1 MRSLPRTFDTP
12 LPIDAV
18 LDELLR
24 TLQQRNAAVLVAPP
38 GAGKTTR
45 VPLALLD
52 EPWAAGKKIIVLE
65 PRRIA
70 ARASA
75 ERMAKTLGQRAG
87 ETVGYRVRFGSKISR
102 TTRIEVVTEGIFSR
116 HILDDPELTGV
127 AAVLFDEFH
136 ERSLD
141 ADLGLALARDAQT
154 GLREDLRLLV
164 MSATLDGA
172 RVGKLLGDAPVVASE
187 GRAFPVET
195 RYLGRRSDAL
205 LERQMADAIA
215 TALRAD
221 TGSVL
226 AFLPGAAEIRRTQ
239 TFLAERIHDAATEIV
254 PLFGALDAAVQDR
267 AIAPAPKGQRK
278 VVLATSIAETSL
290 TIEGVRIVVDSGLAR
305 VPRYEPDI
313 GLTRLETVRASRAAV
328 DQRRGRAGRTEPGI
342 CYRLWDEPQTASLAP
357 FTQPEILSADLSS
370 LVLDLAQWGVSNPAT
385 LSFLD
390 APPAPA
396 LKEAKNLLRE
406 LDALDA
412 DGRITEEGKSL
423 RALALPPRLSR
434 MIVDAHRFGTGEAA
448 ADIAAILTERGLGGD
463 SIDLD
468 ARLDQFRRDRSQ
480 RAVSARDMA
489 RRWAA
494 QVASSELVPDGG
506 TATHL
511 AHSGRANG
519 LAAPSPLAGE
529 GRGGGATTAVS
540 RLGTPTPDPSPQGRG
555 EPSSRA
561 PRTRGERRESSR
573 DSKRSSVQ
581 AAVELSTGV
590 MLAFAFPDRVAR
602 NRGNGSF
609 VLANGRGAMVEQ
621 TSALAR
627 APFIAVGELTGTA
640 ASGKILLAAPILQD
654 EIERHFADHIEVA
667 DEIFFERGAAALRA
681 RRRTTL
687 HAITLSE
694 SPLAISPSEESA
706 RILADGLIALG
717 FDRLPWSKTARQWR
731 DRVMFLRKAEG
742 ESWPDLSDDALIA
755 RRADW
760 LVPALHDKTSLK
772 DLSAS
777 DLSDAVMALLPWDLR
792 ARLDREAPTHFEA
805 PTGSMLAIDYEAE
818 QGPTIAV
825 RLQELFGLDTHPSI
839 ARGSVP
845 LVLELLSP
853 AQRPV
858 QVTRDLPGFWR
869 GSYAAVRTDLR
880 GRYPRHPWPDD
891 PASALPTRRAK
902 PRGT

>member
-1 MRSLPRTFDTP
+1 MPRSFDTP

-18 LDELLR
+18 LDELTR
-24 TLQQRNAAVLVAPP
+24 TLDGHNAAVLVAPP

-52 EPWAAGKKIIVLE
+52 EPWARGKKIIVLE

-75 ERMAKTLGQRAG
+75 ERMAKTLGERAG

-102 TTRIEVVTEGIFSR
+102 ATRIEVVTEGVFSR
-116 HILDDPELTGV
+116 QILDDPELDGV

-154 GLREDLRLLV
+154 GLREDLRILV

-172 RVGKLLGDAPVVASE
+172 RVASLLGEAPVIASE

-195 RYLGRRSDAL
+195 RYLGRKADAP

-215 TALRAD
+215 SALRGD
-221 TGSVL
+221 PGSVL

-239 TFLAERIHDAATEIV
+239 NLLAERIHDAAIEIV

-267 AIAPAPKGQRK
+267 AIAPAPKGSRK

-290 TIEGVRIVVDSGLAR
+290 TIEGVRIVVDSGMAR

-328 DQRRGRAGRTEPGI
+328 DQRRGRAGRTEPGV
-342 CYRLWDEPQTASLAP
+342 CYRLWDEPQTASFAAY
-357 FTQPEILSADLSS
+357 TQPEILSADLSS
-370 LVLDLAQWGVSNPAT
+370 LVLDLAQWGVSDPAT
-385 LSFLD
+385 LAFLD
-390 APPAPA
+390 PPPAPA
-396 LKEAKNLLRE
+396 LKEARSLLRE
-406 LDALDA
+406 LAALDG
-412 DGRITEEGKSL
+412 DGRITAEGRSL
-423 RALALPPRLSR
+423 RALALPPRLAR
-434 MIVDAHRFGTGEAA
+434 MIVDSHRLGAGHAA
-448 ADIAAILTERGLGGD
+448 ADIAAVLTERGLGGD
-463 SIDLD
+463 NVDLD

-480 RAVSARDMA
+480 RASSARDLA

-494 QVASSELVPDGG
+494 QVA
-506 TATHL
+506 
-511 AHSGRANG
+511 
-519 LAAPSPLAGE
+519 AAEGAAGE
-529 GRGGGATTAVS
+529 DVS
-540 RLGTPTPDPSPQGRG
+540 P
-555 EPSSRA
+555 
-561 PRTRGERRESSR
+561 
-573 DSKRSSVQ
+573 
-581 AAVELSTGV
+581 STGV

-609 VLANGRGAMVEQ
+609 VLANGRGAAIEQ

-627 APFIAVGELTGTA
+627 APYIAVAELTGTA
-640 ASGKILLAAPILQD
+640 AQGRILLAAPITQA
-654 EIERHFADHIEVA
+654 EIESHFADQIEIT
-667 DEIFFERGAAALRA
+667 DEITFDRSALAVRA
-681 RRRTTL
+681 RRRKTL

-694 SPLAISPSEESA
+694 APLALKPSAETA
-706 RILADGLIALG
+706 LVLADGLIAAGL
-717 FDRLPWSKTARQWR
+717 DTLPWSKPAKQWR

-742 ESWPDLSDDALIA
+742 EGLQHSWPDLSDDALA
-755 RRADW
+755 AQREAW
-760 LVPALHDKTSLK
+760 LVPALDDKISLK
-772 DLSAS
+772 ELSAG
-777 DLSDAVMALLPWDLR
+777 DLSDALMKLLPWELR
-792 ARLDREAPTHFEA
+792 ARLEREAPTHFEA
-805 PTGSMLAIDYEAE
+805 PTGTQLAIDYEAE

-825 RLQELFGLDTHPSI
+825 RLQELFGLNTHPSI
-839 ARGSVP
+839 AKGKIP

-853 AQRPV
+853 AHRPV

-869 GSYAAVRTDLR
+869 GSYAAVRSDLR
-880 GRYPRHPWPDD
+880 GRYPRHPWPED
-891 PASALPTRRAK
+891 PASAMPTRRVK

>member
-1 MRSLPRTFDTP
+1 LPLTFDTP

-18 LDELLR
+18 LDELAR
-24 TLQQRNAAVLVAPP
+24 TLADNNAAVLVAPP

-52 EPWAAGKKIIVLE
+52 APWLKGKKIIMLE

-75 ERMAKTLGQRAG
+75 ERMAKTLGERAG

-102 TTRIEVVTEGIFSR
+102 ATRIEVVTEGIFSR
-116 HILDDPELTGV
+116 QILDDPELTGV

-154 GLREDLRLLV
+154 GLREDLRILV

-195 RYLGRRSDAL
+195 RYLGRKSDAP

-221 TGSVL
+221 PGSVL

-239 TFLAERIHDAATEIV
+239 NFLGERIHDASIEIV
-254 PLFGALDAAVQDR
+254 PLYGALDAAVQDR
-267 AIAPAPKGQRK
+267 AIQPAPRGQRK

-290 TIEGVRIVVDSGLAR
+290 TIEGVRIVVDSGMAR

-328 DQRRGRAGRTEPGI
+328 DQRRGRAGRTEPGV
-342 CYRLWDEPQTASLAP
+342 CYRLWDEPQTASLAAY
-357 FTQPEILSADLSS
+357 TQPEILSADLSS
-370 LVLDLAQWGVSNPAT
+370 LVLDLAQWGVRDPAT
-385 LSFLD
+385 LAFLD
-390 APPAPA
+390 PPPTPA
-396 LKEAKNLLRE
+396 LKEANSLLAE
-406 LDALDA
+406 LGALDS
-412 DGRITEEGKSL
+412 DGRITAEGKNL
-423 RALALPPRLSR
+423 RALALPPRLAR
-434 MIVDAHRFGTGEAA
+434 MIVDSHRAGAGEEA
-448 ADIAAILTERGLGGD
+448 ADIAAVLTERGLGGD
-463 SIDLD
+463 SVDLD
-468 ARLDQFRRDRSQ
+468 HRLDQFRRDRSP
-480 RAVSARDMA
+480 RASSARSLSQ
-489 RRWAA
+489 RWAS
-494 QVASSELVPDGG
+494 QVAAEAPASSAEQAGG
-506 TATHL
+506 
-511 AHSGRANG
+511 
-519 LAAPSPLAGE
+519 
-529 GRGGGATTAVS
+529 
-540 RLGTPTPDPSPQGRG
+540 D
-555 EPSSRA
+555 
-561 PRTRGERRESSR
+561 
-573 DSKRSSVQ
+573 
-581 AAVELSTGV
+581 LSTGV

-609 VLANGRGAMVEQ
+609 VLANGRGAAVEQ
-621 TSALAR
+621 TSSLAR
-627 APFIAVGELTGTA
+627 APYIAVAELTGTA
-640 ASGKILLAAPILQD
+640 AQGRILLAAPITQE
-654 EIERHFADHIEVA
+654 EIELRFADRIENA
-667 DEIFFERGAAALRA
+667 EEISFDRGAMALRA
-681 RRRTTL
+681 RRKRSL

-694 SPLAISPSEESA
+694 APMALQPSAETA
-706 RILADGLIALG
+706 KIFAAGLIAAGL
-717 FDRLPWSKTARQWR
+717 DRLPWSKPLKQWR

-742 ESWPDLSDDALIA
+742 DSWPDLSDDALA
-755 RRADW
+755 ATSETW
-760 LVPALHDKTSLK
+760 LVSILYDKTSLK
-772 DLSAS
+772 DLSS
-777 DLSDAVMALLPWDLR
+777 GDLSDALMSLLPWDLR
-792 ARLDREAPTHFEA
+792 ARLEREAPTHFEA
-805 PTGSMLAIDYEAE
+805 PTGTMLAIDYEAE

-825 RLQELFGLDTHPSI
+825 RLQELFGLNTHPSI
-839 ARGSVP
+839 AKGAVP

-869 GSYAAVRTDLR
+869 GSYAAVRSDLR
-880 GRYPRHPWPDD
+880 GRYPRHPWPED
-891 PASALPTRRAK
+891 PASALPTRRVK

>member
-1 MRSLPRTFDTP
+1 MPRSFDTP

-18 LDELLR
+18 LDELAQ
-24 TLQQRNAAVLVAPP
+24 TLAARNAAVLVAPP

-52 EPWAAGKKIIVLE
+52 APWLRDKKIIVLE

-75 ERMAKTLGQRAG
+75 ERMAKTLGERAG
-87 ETVGYRVRFGSKISR
+87 ETVGYRVRFGSRISR
-102 TTRIEVVTEGIFSR
+102 KTRIEVVTEGIFSR
-116 HILDDPELTGV
+116 QILDDPELSGV

-141 ADLGLALARDAQT
+141 ADLGLALARDAQL

-172 RVGKLLGDAPVVASE
+172 RVARLLGEAPVIASE
-187 GRAFPVET
+187 GRAFAVET
-195 RYLGRRSDAL
+195 RYLRRKVDAP

-221 TGSVL
+221 PGSVL

-239 TFLAERIHDAATEIV
+239 NFLAERIHDDAIEIV

-313 GLTRLETVRASRAAV
+313 GLTRLQTVRASRAAV

-342 CYRLWDEPQTASLAP
+342 CYRLWDEPQTASLAA

-370 LVLDLAQWGVSNPAT
+370 LVLDLAQWGVSDPAT
-385 LSFLD
+385 MSFLD
-390 APPAPA
+390 PPPAPA
-396 LKEAKNLLRE
+396 LKEAKSLLLE
-406 LDALDA
+406 LGALDA
-412 DGRITEEGKSL
+412 DGRITAEGKSL

-434 MIVDAHRFGTGEAA
+434 MIVDSHRFGAGEQAA
-448 ADIAAILTERGLGGD
+448 GIAAVLTERGLGGD
-463 SIDLD
+463 STDLD
-468 ARLDQFRRDRSQ
+468 VRLDQFRRDRAQ
-480 RAVSARDMA
+480 RATSARELA
-489 RRWAA
+489 RRWAT
-494 QVASSELVPDGG
+494 QVASSDAAASSPSLLGG
-506 TATHL
+506 
-511 AHSGRANG
+511 
-519 LAAPSPLAGE
+519 GE
-529 GRGGGATTAVS
+529 GKELRG
-540 RLGTPTPDPSPQGRG
+540 LD
-555 EPSSRA
+555 E
-561 PRTRGERRESSR
+561 
-573 DSKRSSVQ
+573 KI
-581 AAVELSTGV
+581 STGV

-609 VLANGRGAMVEQ
+609 VLANGRGAALEQ
-621 TSALAR
+621 TSSLAR
-627 APFIAVGELTGTA
+627 APYVAVGELTGTA
-640 ASGKILLAAPILQD
+640 AAGRILLAAPITQA
-654 EIERHFADHIEVA
+654 EIELHFVDQIETA
-667 DEIFFERGAAALRA
+667 DEISFDPGAMALRA
-681 RRRTTL
+681 RRKRTL

-694 SPLAISPSEESA
+694 APLALTPSEATA
-706 RILADGLIALG
+706 RILADGLVAIGL
-717 FDRLPWSKTARQWR
+717 DRLPWSKQSKQWR

-742 ESWPDLSDDALIA
+742 ESWPDLSDDALAA
-755 RRADW
+755 RRDDW
-760 LVPALHDKTSLK
+760 LLPALYDKTSLK
-772 DLSAS
+772 DFSAG
-777 DLSDAVMALLPWDLR
+777 DLSDALSRLLPWELR
-792 ARLDREAPTHFEA
+792 ARLEREAPTHFEA
-805 PTGSMLAIDYEAE
+805 PTGTMLAIDYEAE

-825 RLQELFGLDTHPSI
+825 RLQELFGLNAHPSI
-839 ARGSVP
+839 ANGAVP

-869 GSYAAVRTDLR
+869 GSYAAVRSDLR
-880 GRYPRHPWPDD
+880 GRYPRHPWPED
-891 PASALPTRRAK
+891 PANALPTRRVK

>member
-1 MRSLPRTFDTP
+1 LPRSFDTP

-18 LDELLR
+18 LDELSR
-24 TLQQRNAAVLVAPP
+24 TLESRNAAVLVAPP

-52 EPWAAGKKIIVLE
+52 APWAKNKKIIVLE

-75 ERMAKTLGQRAG
+75 ERMAKSLGERAG
-87 ETVGYRVRFGSKISR
+87 ETVGYRVRFGSKVSR
-102 TTRIEVVTEGIFSR
+102 ATRIEVVTEGIFSR
-116 HILDDPELTGV
+116 QILDDPELDGV

-141 ADLGLALARDAQT
+141 ADLGLALGRDAQT
-154 GLREDLRLLV
+154 GLREDLRILV

-172 RVGKLLGDAPVVASE
+172 RVARLLGDAPVVASE
-187 GRAFPVET
+187 GRAFPVDT
-195 RYLGRRSDAL
+195 RYLGRKSDAP

-221 TGSVL
+221 PGSVL

-239 TFLAERIHDAATEIV
+239 NFLAERIHDASIEIV
-254 PLFGALDAAVQDR
+254 PLFGALDASVQDR
-267 AIAPAPKGQRK
+267 AIQPAPKGQRK

-342 CYRLWDEPQTASLAP
+342 CYRLWDEPQTASLPAY
-357 FTQPEILSADLSS
+357 TQPEILSADLSS
-370 LVLDLAQWGVSNPAT
+370 LLLDCAQWGVSDPAT
-385 LSFLD
+385 LAFLD
-390 APPAPA
+390 PPPAPA
-396 LKEAKNLLRE
+396 LKEARSLLFE
-406 LDALDA
+406 LGALDA
-412 DGRITEEGKSL
+412 DGRITEEGKRL
-423 RALALPPRLSR
+423 RALALPPRLAR
-434 MIVDAHRFGTGEAA
+434 MIVDSHRFGEGAA
-448 ADIAAILTERGLGGD
+448 AAEIAAVLTERGLGGD
-463 SIDLD
+463 SVDLD

-480 RAVSARDMA
+480 RAQSARDLA

-494 QVASSELVPDGG
+494 QVASNEGIGSAARSGRSGG
-506 TATHL
+506 TT
-511 AHSGRANG
+511 G
-519 LAAPSPLAGE
+519 LSAPSPLAGE
-529 GRGGGATTAVS
+529 GRGGGSTTVVPA
-540 RLGTPTPDPSPQGRG
+540 RGTPTPAPSARASSPVAAPQGG
-555 EPSSRA
+555 
-561 PRTRGERRESSR
+561 GERKESSR
-573 DSKRSSVQ
+573 DSKRGSVHG
-581 AAVELSTGV
+581 AEGELTTGL

-609 VLANGRGAMVEQ
+609 VLANGRGAAVEQ

-627 APFIAVGELTGTA
+627 APYIAVGELTGTA
-640 ASGKILLAAPILQD
+640 ASGRILLAAPISQA
-654 EIERHFADHIEVA
+654 EIEQHFADHIESA
-667 DEIFFERGAAALRA
+667 DEISFDRGAMALRA
-681 RRRTTL
+681 RRKRTL

-694 SPLAISPSEESA
+694 SPLALSA
-706 RILADGLIALG
+706 SLETAKIFAEGLVAAGL
-717 FDRLPWSKTARQWR
+717 DRLPWSKAAKQWR

-742 ESWPDLSDDALIA
+742 ESWPDLSDDALAA
-755 RRADW
+755 RQEDW
-760 LVPALHDKTSLK
+760 LMPTLSDKTALK
-772 DLSAS
+772 DLSAG
-777 DLSDAVMALLPWDLR
+777 DLSDALMTLLPWELR
-792 ARLDREAPTHFEA
+792 ARLEREAPTHFEA
-805 PTGSMLAIDYEAE
+805 PTGTMLAIDYEAE

-825 RLQELFGLDTHPSI
+825 RLQELFGLNTHPSI
-839 ARGSVP
+839 AKGAVP

-880 GRYPRHPWPDD
+880 GRYPRHPWPED
-891 PASALPTRRAK
+891 PATALPTRRVK

>member
-1 MRSLPRTFDTP
+1 LPRTFDTP

-18 LDELLR
+18 LDDLSR
-24 TLQQRNAAVLVAPP
+24 TLETHNAAVLVAPP

-52 EPWAAGKKIIVLE
+52 APWAKGKKIIVLE

-75 ERMAKTLGQRAG
+75 DRMAKSLGERAG

-102 TTRIEVVTEGIFSR
+102 ATRIEVVTEGIFSR
-116 HILDDPELTGV
+116 QILDDPELSGV

-141 ADLGLALARDAQT
+141 ADMGLALARDAQQ
-154 GLREDLRLLV
+154 GLREDLRILV

-172 RVGKLLGDAPVVASE
+172 RVAKLLGEAPVVESE

-195 RYLGRRSDAL
+195 RYLGRKADAPV
-205 LERQMADAIA
+205 ERQMADAIA
-215 TALRAD
+215 AALRAD
-221 TGSVL
+221 AGSVL

-239 TFLAERIHDAATEIV
+239 NFLSERVHDASIEIV

-267 AIAPAPKGQRK
+267 AISPAPKGTRK

-313 GLTRLETVRASRAAV
+313 GLTRLETVRVSRAAA

-357 FTQPEILSADLSS
+357 YTQPEILSADLSS
-370 LVLDLAQWGVSNPAT
+370 LVLDLAQWGVADPAA

-390 APPAPA
+390 PPPQPA
-396 LKEAKNLLRE
+396 WKEAKSLLSE
-406 LDALDA
+406 LNALDG
-412 DGRITEEGKSL
+412 DGRITAEGKSL
-423 RALALPPRLSR
+423 RALALPPRLAR
-434 MIVDAHRFGTGEAA
+434 MIVDSHRAGEGEAA
-448 ADIAAILTERGLGGD
+448 AEIAAIITERGLGGD
-463 SIDLD
+463 SVDLEH
-468 ARLDQFRRDRSQ
+468 RRDQFRRERSP
-480 RAVSARDMA
+480 RATSARDLA
-489 RRWAA
+489 RRWAS
-494 QVASSELVPDGG
+494 QVAASEK
-506 TATHL
+506 TA
-511 AHSGRANG
+511 
-519 LAAPSPLAGE
+519 AGE
-529 GRGGGATTAVS
+529 G
-540 RLGTPTPDPSPQGRG
+540 D
-555 EPSSRA
+555 
-561 PRTRGERRESSR
+561 
-573 DSKRSSVQ
+573 
-581 AAVELSTGV
+581 LSTGL
-590 MLAFAFPDRVAR
+590 MLAYAFPDRVAR

-609 VLANGRGAMVEQ
+609 VLANGRGAAVEQ
-621 TSALAR
+621 TSSLAR
-627 APFIAVGELTGTA
+627 APYIAIGEMTGTA
-640 ASGKILLAAPILQD
+640 ASGRILLAAQITQD
-654 EIERHFADHIEVA
+654 EIEQHFAEHIESV
-667 DEIFFERGAAALRA
+667 DEISFDRGAMALRA
-681 RRRTTL
+681 RRKRAL

-694 SPLAISPSEESA
+694 ATLAVSPSEDTA
-706 RILADGLIALG
+706 RIFADGLIAAGL
-717 FDRLPWSKTARQWR
+717 DRMPWSKAAQQWR

-742 ESWPDLSDDALIA
+742 DSWPDLSDDGLIA
-755 RRADW
+755 RRDDW
-760 LVPALHDKTSLK
+760 LVPALYDKIALK
-772 DLSAS
+772 DVSAG
-777 DLSDAVMALLPWDLR
+777 DLSDALMALLPWEMR

-805 PTGSMLAIDYEAE
+805 PTGTALAIDYEAE

-825 RLQELFGLDTHPSI
+825 RLQELFGLNTHPSV
-839 ARGSVP
+839 AAGKVP

-869 GSYAAVRTDLR
+869 GSYSAVRSDLR
-880 GRYPRHPWPDD
+880 GRYPRHPWPED
-891 PASALPTRRAK
+891 PANALPTRRVK